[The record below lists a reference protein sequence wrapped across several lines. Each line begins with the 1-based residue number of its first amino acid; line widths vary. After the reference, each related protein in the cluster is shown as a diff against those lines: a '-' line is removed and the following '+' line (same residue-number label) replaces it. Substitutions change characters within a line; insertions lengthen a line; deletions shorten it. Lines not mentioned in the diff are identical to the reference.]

1 MDARETLEYP
11 KLYDYFVTQGKI
23 YEVLPIITRQKN
35 KTKVSLSLLDW
46 FVTNYSKKKKIILTN
61 NKKTFDVN
69 SQYKAQLSDYK
80 KEYFD
85 PFNRGANKEDLST
98 SFKKL
103 NISTKTNDKTLII
116 NYNPSNKEE
125 LVTSFKQLNFLRWA
139 LKNKIIKYVEENA
152 DAIKKD
158 YKDVKDRREK
168 EKKKG
173 VVKKRTINVS
183 PNKQITLHNTK
194 TIIKFNNR

>member
-1 MDARETLEYP
+1 MDAREELEYP
-11 KLYDYFVTQGKI
+11 KLYDYFVVQKKI

-35 KTKVSLSLLDW
+35 KTKISLSLLDW
-46 FVTNYSKKKKIILTN
+46 FVTNYSKKFKIILN
-61 NKKTFDVN
+61 YNKKPFDVN

-85 PFNRGANKEDLST
+85 PFNRGAKEEKNKSNE
-98 SFKKL
+98 
-103 NISTKTNDKTLII
+103 KTLII
-116 NYNPSNKEE
+116 NYDPDSKDE

-139 LKNKIIKYVEENA
+139 LKNKIIKYVEENV

-158 YKDVKDRREK
+158 YKDVKERRDK

-173 VVKKRTINVS
+173 IVKKRTINVS

-194 TIIKFNNR
+194 TVINFNKK